1 MTISTQEIID
11 ALKRHKNVLLYGPP
25 GTGKSHLMKAVAR
38 HFEGQ
43 TDTSTSK
50 IVIDT
55 SEERVPF
62 TEQASA
68 GGTTRWVTFHQGYS
82 YEDFI
87 VGMRPVAASGS
98 GFSIQP
104 RPGVLLELAAEARQG
119 AAGLLLIDEINRGNT
134 SRIFGEFITLMEHDK
149 RLNEKGEHTDTTV
162 TITLPYLAPGEKVEV
177 ATRNGSEEIGRDFA
191 MPANVYTLA
200 SMNSVDKSISP
211 IDTALRRRF
220 HVINLAPT
228 EKAIIDAVGLPA
240 ETSLKTPAAGSNLTA
255 QEAAILG
262 AALLVKL
269 NRSIGLYLGNDFM
282 LGQWYLAALNNM
294 TAPQAGSSLV
304 EAWLHRILPQLM
316 ELFHGRDEQL
326 IALLEIARGKTAGS
340 GLVVYEPDSEESE
353 YGASSYIEV
362 SSPAPQESD
371 VLKFLAQL
379 TGLSV
384 TDPEPSA

>member
-1 MTISTQEIID
+1 MTVSISEIID

-43 TDTSTSK
+43 TDTSSTSK
-50 IVIDT
+50 VLIDT

-62 TEQASA
+62 TKLASA
-68 GGTTRWVTFHQGYS
+68 GCATRWVTFHQGYS

-119 AAGLLLIDEINRGNT
+119 TAGLLLIDEINRGNT

-149 RLNEKGEHTDTTV
+149 RLNDQGEHTDTTV
-162 TITLPYLAPGEKVEV
+162 TITLPYLAPGETVEV
-177 ATRNGSEEIGRDFA
+177 LTRNGTERIGREFA

-200 SMNSVDKSISP
+200 SMNSVDKSVSP

-220 HVINLAPT
+220 LVINLAPS
-228 EKAIIDAVGLPA
+228 ERAIIEAVGLPA
-240 ETSLKTPAAGSNLTA
+240 TTSLKNPAASINLTQ
-255 QEAAILG
+255 QETAVLG

-282 LGQWYLAALNNM
+282 LGQWYLAPLNNM
-294 TAPQAGSSLV
+294 PASEAGASLA
-304 EAWLHRILPQLM
+304 EAWLYRILPQLI

-326 IALLEIARGKTAGS
+326 IALLGIARRKSTGS
-340 GLVVYEPDSEESE
+340 GLVVFEPSPDESE

-362 SSPAPQESD
+362 SSPAPQERE
-371 VLKFLAQL
+371 VLSFLLQL
-379 TGLSV
+379 TGLSAV
-384 TDPEPSA
+384 EV